1 MVNILSLNCV
11 RKESNLN
18 LPNYEQR
25 FIGNNGF
32 FFHVCLT
39 DEYTAEGDEKDE
51 DVAADGVVVG
61 AEPGGKELDLG
72 IELVL
77 GQGLQ
82 HPRSTCRA

>member
-1 MVNILSLNCV
+1 MC
-11 RKESNLN
+11 
-18 LPNYEQR
+18 P
-25 FIGNNGF
+25 
-32 FFHVCLT
+32 T
-39 DEYTAEGDEKDE
+39 DEYTAEGDKKDK

>member
-1 MVNILSLNCV
+1 MNNVLCWEWTSMDF
-11 RKESNLN
+11 
-18 LPNYEQR
+18 
-25 FIGNNGF
+25 FI
-32 FFHVCLT
+32 HVCPT

>member
-1 MVNILSLNCV
+1 MNNVLQGI
-11 RKESNLN
+11 E
-18 LPNYEQR
+18 
-25 FIGNNGF
+25 FNGF
-32 FFHVCLT
+32 FFHVCPT